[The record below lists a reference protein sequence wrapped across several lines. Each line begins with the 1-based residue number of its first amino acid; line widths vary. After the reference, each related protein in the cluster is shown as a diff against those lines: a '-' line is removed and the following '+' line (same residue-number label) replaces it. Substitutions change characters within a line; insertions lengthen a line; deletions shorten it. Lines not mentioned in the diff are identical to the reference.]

1 MIVLASSGNNAVIYS
16 GLIAAIVSGIVS
28 LIGYSITAYI
38 QNKSNKEALK
48 VQKEN
53 NGDTIKTQKEI
64 AKMGHKEKLFY
75 ESQLE
80 WSNELR
86 KQLAKFVSQCS
97 KYNDLKRKSK
107 SIVNRSK
114 SIKMQNED
122 VLNLAIQS
130 LDEVTSDL
138 TDLGN
143 EIQVQTSLIRLLC
156 FHRNNIHEQKI
167 LYQIAIIIKF
177 YGKGELI
184 PFNNVDKLIEYSQ
197 DYFEYQMEELQNKI
211 V

>member
-1 MIVLASSGNNAVIYS
+1 MVVLASGNSAVIYS

-38 QNKSNKEALK
+38 QNKNNKEALK
-48 VQKEN
+48 VQKKN

-97 KYNDLKRKSK
+97 KYNDLKRKTR
-107 SIVNRSK
+107 SIINRSK

-122 VLNLAIQS
+122 MLDLALQS
-130 LDEVTSDL
+130 LDETTSNL

-143 EIQVQTSLIRLLC
+143 EMQIQTSLIRLLC
-156 FHRNNIHEQKI
+156 FHRNNIREQKI
-167 LYQIAIIIKF
+167 LYQIAIIVKF

-197 DYFEYQMEELQNKI
+197 DYFEYQMKELQDKI
-211 V
+211 E